1 MTVQPESHQRPGA
14 QIVTTRKEGI
24 FDGVELF
31 KWDFGALFAIPIIV
45 FGFNCHANV
54 RALSTLAPC
63 SQALGADAAPGHLC
77 GPVTRCHSDPRQTLM
92 LISCF
97 PVPHSC

>member
-1 MTVQPESHQRPGA
+1 MAESCA
-14 QIVTTRKEGI
+14 QIVMTRKEGV

-54 RALSTLAPC
+54 RPLVVSASMTAG
-63 SQALGADAAPGHLC
+63 SERRR
-77 GPVTRCHSDPRQTLM
+77 V
-92 LISCF
+92 
-97 PVPHSC
+97 

>member
-1 MTVQPESHQRPGA
+1 MAKICA
-14 QIVTTRKEGI
+14 QIVMTRKEGV

-54 RALSTLAPC
+54 RAPDRTGFHDCRAGC
-63 SQALGADAAPGHLC
+63 
-77 GPVTRCHSDPRQTLM
+77 RCRRLE
-92 LISCF
+92 
-97 PVPHSC
+97 

>member
-1 MTVQPESHQRPGA
+1 M
-14 QIVTTRKEGI
+14 TRKEGV

-54 RALSTLAPC
+54 RALLVPASMTAGSDGCRRISRAPVWCCYVVSMLLAC
-63 SQALGADAAPGHLC
+63 QCRAKDSHATCLLRQRAKRAGGHHIL
-77 GPVTRCHSDPRQTLM
+77 
-92 LISCF
+92 
-97 PVPHSC
+97 